1 MKEKKP
7 MRVAIYARV
16 STNKGEQDPLNQ
28 LMQLRQHC
36 EDEGWTIVEEF
47 VDHASGGRSD
57 RDRFKAM
64 LKAAL
69 RKPRRFDLVLFWS
82 LDRFSREGV
91 LKTLQHLEKIERA
104 GLEYQSLQE
113 QYLNTLGDFRDAVVS
128 ILAAVAKIEKRR
140 ISERTKAGLDKLRA
154 QGQMFGRAKAR
165 DDDKLVAEVTR
176 MRAEGVSIRNMAAAL
191 DKSPTTIL
199 RLMKWMDSQ
208 SEEAA

>member
-1 MKEKKP
+1 MKEKRA

-16 STNKGEQDPLNQ
+16 STNNGGQDPLNQ

-36 EDEGWTIVEEF
+36 ADEGWVIVEEF

-57 RDRFKAM
+57 RERFQAM

-69 RKPRRFDLVLFWS
+69 RKPRQFDLVLFWS

-91 LKTLQHLEKIERA
+91 LKTLQHLERITGA

-113 QYLNTLGDFRDAVVS
+113 QYLNTLGDFRDAVIS

-140 ISERTKAGLDKLRA
+140 ISERTKAGLDKLKA
-154 QGQMFGRAKAR
+154 QGQMLGRAKAR
-165 DDDKLVAEVTR
+165 DDVALVQSVRE
-176 MRAEGVSIRNMAAAL
+176 MRAEGKSVREIAGETGKSTTTIMKLLHLKDSAAA
-191 DKSPTTIL
+191 
-199 RLMKWMDSQ
+199 
-208 SEEAA
+208 